1 MCTVGVGGVGSPGS
15 GDSATA
21 IPLGVERDSST
32 SFSWESAAV
41 MAFGYLSGES
51 CPCLLWSRPLRSVTM
66 NTTGSS
72 VVKVVGSLQL
82 SWELLRSLVT
92 KASRVL
98 HRAGHWEL

>member
-51 CPCLLWSRPLRSVTM
+51 CWYPLSI
-66 NTTGSS
+66 
-72 VVKVVGSLQL
+72 
-82 SWELLRSLVT
+82 RSL
-92 KASRVL
+92 KSMPERFGASHHESCGEFVAVGML
-98 HRAGHWEL
+98 QS